1 MGSSPQTPTGLIQD
15 GFTIFMFY
23 PKTADTGGKAFG
35 GGKGSTELLREYLGM
50 DVEESTL
57 EYYLKQGYYTHQR
70 QMICESSYRRRWI
83 CYSY

>member
-1 MGSSPQTPTGLIQD
+1 LSETRDWDGTFSEGSLHRMLSHRSLSPDANRANPG

-50 DVEESTL
+50 EVEESTL
-57 EYYLKQGYYTHQR
+57 EYYMKQGY
-70 QMICESSYRRRWI
+70 
-83 CYSY
+83 